1 VNRLNIIVKIQFF
14 IKNYQEEEKEEMISQ
29 LRKKINISIIIL
41 LLTSVFAL
49 SASAVPEK
57 ITVGTSAD
65 WPPFEWVD
73 ANDNFVGFD
82 MDLMKIIAKIQGY
95 EIEIQDIGF
104 DSLIPALQSGR
115 IDLMAAG
122 ATLTEERLKVADA
135 SNTYWSGSQG
145 VMVKEDSELNI
156 ATALTGGK
164 SVGAQRGTTQAD
176 WLEENLVQADVDIRL
191 ELYETNDLG
200 IMDLVNGRID
210 VFVADTPAAEAFVKS
225 NPIKIVG
232 TINTEEEYVFY
243 VKKGDPKSIIP
254 VVNEGLAKVQQSP
267 IWDNLVN
274 AYFIGDLNKIS
285 DCYAQVIELLDGDL
299 ESFAQNLSQ
308 CMMSN

>member
-1 VNRLNIIVKIQFF
+1 MLKKLEKNIVTLVIIVAIVAMG
-14 IKNYQEEEKEEMISQ
+14 I
-29 LRKKINISIIIL
+29 
-41 LLTSVFAL
+41 L
-49 SASAVPEK
+49 SASAAPEK
-57 ITVGTSAD
+57 ITIGTSAD
-65 WPPFEWVD
+65 WPPFEWID
-73 ANDNFVGFD
+73 ANNNFVGFD

-104 DSLIPALQSGR
+104 DSLIPALQSDR

-122 ATLTEERLKVADA
+122 ATLTEERLEVADA

-176 WLEENLVQADVDIRL
+176 WLEENLVGAGIDIKL

-200 IMDLVNGRID
+200 IMDLVNGRIN
-210 VFVADTPAAEAFVKS
+210 VFVADTPAAEAFVKN

-243 VKKGDPKSIIP
+243 VKKGDPKAILP
-254 VVNEGLAKVQQSP
+254 VINEGLAKVQQSP

-274 AYFIGDLNKIS
+274 AYFMGDLNKIS
-285 DCYAQVIELLDGDL
+285 DCYAEFVDLLDKDL
-299 ESFAQNLSQ
+299 EAFAHNLSK
-308 CMMSN
+308 CMMVD

>member
-1 VNRLNIIVKIQFF
+1 MINRIGKRIIIVLVALFVF
-14 IKNYQEEEKEEMISQ
+14 M
-29 LRKKINISIIIL
+29 SI
-41 LLTSVFAL
+41 VAL
-49 SASAVPEK
+49 PATAAPEK

-73 ANDNFVGFD
+73 ANNNFVGFD
-82 MDLMKIIAKIQGY
+82 MDLMKIIANIQGY
-95 EIEIQDIGF
+95 EVEINDIGF
-104 DSLIPALQSGR
+104 DSLIPALQSDR

-122 ATLTEERLKVADA
+122 ATLTEERLEVADA

-156 ATALTGGK
+156 ATALAGGNT
-164 SVGAQRGTTQAD
+164 VGAQRGTTQAD
-176 WLEENLVQADVDIRL
+176 WLEENLVQADVNIKL

-210 VFVADTPAAEAFVKS
+210 VFVADTPAAEAFVKN

-243 VKKGDPKSIIP
+243 VQKGDPKEILP
-254 VVNEGLAKVQQSP
+254 VINEGLVKVQQSP

-274 AYFIGDLNKIS
+274 AYFMGDLNKIS
-285 DCYAQVIELLDGDL
+285 DCYAEFGDLLDKDL
-299 ESFAQNLSQ
+299 EAFAHNLSK
-308 CMMSN
+308 CMMTD

>member
-1 VNRLNIIVKIQFF
+1 MLKKLGKNIGILIIIVAVIAMG
-14 IKNYQEEEKEEMISQ
+14 I
-29 LRKKINISIIIL
+29 
-41 LLTSVFAL
+41 L
-49 SASAVPEK
+49 SASAAPEK
-57 ITVGTSAD
+57 IIIGTSAD
-65 WPPFEWVD
+65 WPPFEWID
-73 ANDNFVGFD
+73 ANNNFVGFD

-104 DSLIPALQSGR
+104 DSLIPALQSDR

-122 ATLTEERLKVADA
+122 ATLTEERLEVADA

-145 VMVKEDSELNI
+145 VMVTEESELNI
-156 ATALTGGK
+156 ATALTEEK

-176 WLEENLVQADVDIRL
+176 WLEANLVGAGVDIKL

-210 VFVADTPAAEAFVKS
+210 VFVADTPAAEAFVKN

-243 VKKGDPKSIIP
+243 VQKGDPKEIIP
-254 VVNEGLAKVQQSP
+254 VINEGLAKVQQSP
-267 IWDNLVN
+267 IWDHLVN
-274 AYFIGDLNKIS
+274 AYFMGDLNKIS
-285 DCYAQVIELLDGDL
+285 DCYAQYGELLEQDP
-299 ESFAQNLSQ
+299 EVFAQNLSQ
-308 CMMSN
+308 CMMSD

>member
-1 VNRLNIIVKIQFF
+1 MLKKLGKNFGTLIIIVAVIA
-14 IKNYQEEEKEEMISQ
+14 MGS
-29 LRKKINISIIIL
+29 L
-41 LLTSVFAL
+41 SV
-49 SASAVPEK
+49 SAAPEK
-57 ITVGTSAD
+57 IIIGTSAD
-65 WPPFEWVD
+65 WPPFEWID
-73 ANDNFVGFD
+73 ANNNFVGFD
-82 MDLMKIIAKIQGY
+82 MDLMKIIAKLQGY

-104 DSLIPALQSGR
+104 DSLIPAIQSDR

-122 ATLTEERLKVADA
+122 ATLTEERLEVADA

-145 VMVKEDSELNI
+145 VMVKEESELNI

-164 SVGAQRGTTQAD
+164 GVGAQRGTTQAD
-176 WLEENLVQADVDIRL
+176 WLEENLVGAGVDIKL

-210 VFVADTPAAEAFVKS
+210 VFVADTPAAEAFVKN

-243 VKKGDPKSIIP
+243 VQKGDPKEILRVI
-254 VVNEGLAKVQQSP
+254 NEGLARVQQSP

-274 AYFIGDLNKIS
+274 AYFMGDLNKIS
-285 DCYAQVIELLDGDL
+285 DCYAQYGNLLEEDP
-299 ESFAQNLSQ
+299 EVFAQNLSQ
-308 CMMSN
+308 CMNAE